1 MTIELGPIN
10 NGMCNFELE
19 KYIDSVGSA
28 DNPSTIGLAFFP
40 PFVMPVFGSPDD
52 YSVMS
57 DGKFFLSS
65 SDYSLNGQTRT
76 VYVVVKSLILAT
88 DTISQTF
95 SFEITYIG
103 ICATIGL

>member
-10 NGMCNFELE
+10 NGACNFELE
-19 KYIDSVGSA
+19 EYIDSVGSA
-28 DNPSTIGLAFFP
+28 DNPLTIGLFFFA
-40 PFVMPVFGSPDD
+40 PFVFQMGFGSD
-52 YSVMS
+52 YSVVS
-57 DGKFFLSS
+57 DGKFMLSS

-76 VYVVVKSLILAT
+76 VYVVVKSLILAS

-103 ICATIGL
+103 ICATTGL